1 MADYYTSQRTHHAA
15 SPELRRRLADQLKE
29 VQEADAR
36 IQYLLGLCE
45 PGMTLTQ
52 PADWHSEIDRIMK
65 KLTYIYRYNN
75 EITKDGGEA
84 RGVGGK
90 PTAATGPLLYA
101 GIYLWRRR
109 LQESIKKI
117 IMGVYHHKSTELS
130 EEEGEEK
137 FEEAVAP
144 LDATPLSSAG
154 WVDGQERA
162 QTFLAPSASGVPNVV
177 RQMGF
182 NPETGDLYGGSRKK
196 KRKSKKRKSKKRK
209 SRRGRRTRRI
219 RRTRRT

>member
-15 SPELRRRLADQLKE
+15 SPELRRRLKDQYD
-29 VQEADAR
+29 EAREAGAR
-36 IQYLLGLCE
+36 IQYLLDLCE
-45 PGMTLTQ
+45 PGFALTQ
-52 PADWHSEIDRIMK
+52 NLEWHSEMGEIME
-65 KLTYIYRYNN
+65 KLRVIYRYNN

-84 RGVGGK
+84 RGGS
-90 PTAATGPLLYA
+90 GPLFYKE
-101 GIYLWRRR
+101 IYMRRIK
-109 LQESIKKI
+109 LQEYIKKI
-117 IMGVYHHKSTELS
+117 IMGVYQHISPKLS
-130 EEEGEEK
+130 DSAVKKK

-177 RQMGF
+177 RQMGY

-209 SRRGRRTRRI
+209 SRRGRRTRRT
-219 RRTRRT
+219 RRTRRR

>member
-15 SPELRRRLADQLKE
+15 SPELRRRLKDQWKE
-29 VQEADAR
+29 VEEADAR
-36 IQYLLGLCE
+36 MQELLDLSE
-45 PGMTLTQ
+45 PGFALLKNVQSWYAEM
-52 PADWHSEIDRIMK
+52 DKIME
-65 KLTYIYRYNN
+65 KLRVIYRYNN

-84 RGVGGK
+84 RGGS
-90 PTAATGPLLYA
+90 GPLFYKE
-101 GIYLWRRR
+101 IYMRRIK
-109 LQESIKKI
+109 LQEYIKKI
-117 IMGVYHHKSTELS
+117 IMGVYQHISPKLS
-130 EEEGEEK
+130 DSAVKKK

-177 RQMGF
+177 RQMGY

-209 SRRGRRTRRI
+209 SRRGRRTRR
-219 RRTRRT
+219 TRRR

>member
-1 MADYYTSQRTHHAA
+1 MADYNTLQRTHHAA

-65 KLTYIYRYNN
+65 KLTYIYRYNK

-84 RGVGGK
+84 RGGS
-90 PTAATGPLLYA
+90 GPLFYKE
-101 GIYLWRRR
+101 IYMRRIK
-109 LQESIKKI
+109 LQEYIKKI

-130 EEEGEEK
+130 DSAVKKK

-209 SRRGRRTRRI
+209 SRRGRRTRR
-219 RRTRRT
+219 TRRR

>member
-1 MADYYTSQRTHHAA
+1 MGDYYTSQRTHHAA
-15 SPELRRRLADQLKE
+15 SPELRRRLAGQWE
-29 VQEADAR
+29 EAKAAGAR
-36 IQYLLGLCE
+36 MTELLDLSE
-45 PGMTLTQ
+45 PGFALFKTAKWYAEMG
-52 PADWHSEIDRIMK
+52 EIME
-65 KLTYIYRYNN
+65 KLAYIYRYNN

-84 RGVGGK
+84 RGGS
-90 PTAATGPLLYA
+90 GPLFYKE
-101 GIYLWRRR
+101 IYVKRVK
-109 LQESIKKI
+109 LQEYIKKI
-117 IMGVYHHKSTELS
+117 IMGAYQHISPELS
-130 EEEGEEK
+130 DSAVKKK

-196 KRKSKKRKSKKRK
+196 KRKSKKRKSKGRKSKKRK
-209 SRRGRRTRRI
+209 SRRGRRTRR
-219 RRTRRT
+219 R

>member
-1 MADYYTSQRTHHAA
+1 MGDYYTSQRTHHAA
-15 SPELRRRLADQLKE
+15 SPELRRRLAGQWE
-29 VQEADAR
+29 EAKAAGAR
-36 IQYLLGLCE
+36 MTELLDLSE
-45 PGMTLTQ
+45 PGFALFKTAKWYAEMG
-52 PADWHSEIDRIMK
+52 EIME
-65 KLTYIYRYNN
+65 KLAYIYRYNN

-84 RGVGGK
+84 RGGS
-90 PTAATGPLLYA
+90 GPLLYKE
-101 GIYLWRRR
+101 IYVKRVK
-109 LQESIKKI
+109 LQEYIKKI
-117 IMGVYHHKSTELS
+117 IMGAYQHISPELS
-130 EEEGEEK
+130 DSAVKKK
-137 FEEAVAP
+137 FEEFV

-209 SRRGRRTRRI
+209 SRRGRRTRR
-219 RRTRRT
+219 TRRR